1 MLTGNQKRYLRG
13 LAHHRKPAV
22 TVGANGVTEAVLSEI
37 DQALAHHELLK
48 VKLPAVDSAAKKT
61 IVEHVC
67 SATGAHWVQTI
78 GRMGVIY
85 RPAAEPSITLPD
97 G

>member
-22 TVGANGVTEAVLSEI
+22 AIGVNGVTGAVLSEI

-48 VKLPAVDSAAKKT
+48 VKLPAVDSSRKKT
-61 IVEHVC
+61 IVDEVC
-67 SATGAHWVQTI
+67 EATRAQWVQTV
-78 GRMGVIY
+78 GRIGVIY
-85 RPAAEPSITLPD
+85 RPAPEPKIELPRN
-97 G
+97 